1 MDLKNIYVRV
11 TNGRTKN
18 GTEINNTVFRL
29 LSHLQQNEYGMFIT
43 VDGKDVNVAGIR
55 NGKNRIYIN
64 KSTDYVMLDSNK
76 IDTDSQDTNSVASE
90 AEEISNEEIAQDL
103 KDTFEIIAEMT
114 RAVSTG
120 VVKGLVISG
129 PAGVSKSH
137 TVEEALAAT
146 LGAQAKLTG
155 QEPKYDIFKGY
166 TSAINLY
173 CLLYRYSNEGSVLVL
188 DDADSALYD
197 EDSLNL
203 LKAVLDTKKV
213 RRVHWGTNSV
223 ILEKEGIPTSFEFK
237 GGIIFITNI
246 KWDNAKSHRIANHL
260 QALMSRVH
268 YINININT
276 LRERIIHINNVA
288 LGSDMLDEYSFTKAE
303 KVEIL
308 DFLIA
313 NVNRLHTVDL
323 RTVIKC
329 SDLAKAMPTNWK
341 SRAAKTLFKNKVSA

>member
-1 MDLKNIYVRV
+1 MDLKNAYVRV
-11 TNGRTKN
+11 IQGRTKS
-18 GTEINNTVFRL
+18 GSEINNTVFRM
-29 LSHLQQNEYGMFIT
+29 LSHLQQNEFGMYIT
-43 VDGKDVNVAGIR
+43 VDGKNVNVEGIR

-64 KSTDYVMLDSNK
+64 RPTDYEMLDHK
-76 IDTDSQDTNSVASE
+76 LGEAAVAVVDEVADRTDD
-90 AEEISNEEIAQDL
+90 EIAADL
-103 KDTFEIIAEMT
+103 KETFEIATEMT
-114 RAVSTG
+114 HAVANG

-137 TVEEALAAT
+137 TVEVALDET
-146 LGAQAKLTG
+146 LGVQAKLMSSAP
-155 QEPKYDIFKGY
+155 QYDIFKGY

-173 CLLYRYSNEGSVLVL
+173 CLLYRYSAEGSVLVL

-213 RRVHWGTNSV
+213 RRVHWGTNSS
-223 ILEKEGIPTSFEFK
+223 ILEKEEIPTSFEFK

-246 KWDNAKSHRIANHL
+246 KWDNAKSPRIANHL

-268 YINININT
+268 YLNININT
-276 LRERIIHINNVA
+276 LRERIIHIKNVA
-288 LGSDMLDEYSFTKAE
+288 LGSNMLDEYGFSEQE
-303 KVEIL
+303 KLEVL

-329 SDLAKAMPTNWK
+329 SDLAKAMPGNWK
-341 SRAAKTLFKNKVSA
+341 SRAAKTLFKNGSAT